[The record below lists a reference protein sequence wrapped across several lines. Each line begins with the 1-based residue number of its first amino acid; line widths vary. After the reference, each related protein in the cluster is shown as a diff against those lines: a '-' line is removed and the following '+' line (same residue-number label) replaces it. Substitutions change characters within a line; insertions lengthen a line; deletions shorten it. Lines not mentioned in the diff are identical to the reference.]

1 MKINVAELTDHD
13 LRYVIDDAILRCY
26 IYNRQRS
33 PQYTADQWTRVFG
46 IDAYLY
52 ELEYQRNFT

>member
-1 MKINVAELTDHD
+1 MIINVAELTDQD
-13 LRYVIDDAILRCY
+13 LRHVIDDAILKCY

-33 PQYTADQWTRVFG
+33 PQYTVDQWAKVFG

-52 ELEYQRNFT
+52 ELEYQKNLI